1 LWSYSVVSSSYFRT
15 FGFSVMRGRD
25 FRDGEFARSVI
36 VDQGTARYLWGSHNA
51 VGRAIKFGDGR
62 SRERW
67 YRVVG
72 VAGDERDTATL
83 RRADYSWGTHM
94 GRVYRVVAPDDSMP
108 FRGSAY
114 YNRVNV
120 YARVT
125 GNTELAAVRLQRL
138 LRNTRGNERLA
149 VVPLVDDWIG
159 VTRLRQ
165 DFVSSLF
172 GTFAFIGLCLVAT
185 GVYGIVAHTVAER
198 KRELAVRIS
207 LGATARDVLHSVLR
221 EGNVL
226 ILAGLAVGLLVTKY
240 TVWWLGMFLDDQVGY
255 DAVLMAFIAMG
266 LFALAVLAAS
276 IPAWRATR
284 IDPVEA
290 LRHD

>member
-1 LWSYSVVSSSYFRT
+1 
-15 FGFSVMRGRD
+15 
-25 FRDGEFARSVI
+25 
-36 VDQGTARYLWGSHNA
+36 
-51 VGRAIKFGDGR
+51 
-62 SRERW
+62 
-67 YRVVG
+67 
-72 VAGDERDTATL
+72 
-83 RRADYSWGTHM
+83 
-94 GRVYRVVAPDDSMP
+94 
-108 FRGSAY
+108 
-114 YNRVNV
+114 
-120 YARVT
+120 
-125 GNTELAAVRLQRL
+125 
-138 LRNTRGNERLA
+138 
-149 VVPLVDDWIG
+149 VDDWIG